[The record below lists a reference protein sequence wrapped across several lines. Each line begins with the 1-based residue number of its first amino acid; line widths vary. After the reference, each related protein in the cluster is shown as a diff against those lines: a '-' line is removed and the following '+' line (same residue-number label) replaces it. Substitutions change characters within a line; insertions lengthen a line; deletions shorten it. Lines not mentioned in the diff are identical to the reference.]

1 MGDFYS
7 APDMEAEFCDYR
19 VCAFVCLSVQDHS
32 FGTTRPILTVI
43 LSHV

>member
-32 FGTTRPILTVI
+32 LTVI